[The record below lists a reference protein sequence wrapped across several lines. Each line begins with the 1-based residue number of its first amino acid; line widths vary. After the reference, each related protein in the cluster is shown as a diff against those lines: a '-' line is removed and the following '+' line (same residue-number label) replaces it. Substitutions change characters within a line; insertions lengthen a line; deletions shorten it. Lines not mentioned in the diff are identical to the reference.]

1 MTSDTNMKIL
11 YELKRKYENFHFFI
25 GYSPK
30 RMIQNISR
38 CDYGC
43 NLFHSGR
50 LPSDEECMKKGYYRL
65 SGIYEVGAT
74 NRYFDFF
81 NAGIPVVSSCE
92 CKRQA
97 EYLKQYGVLVDMAL
111 EDLDI
116 EYLAKNKHL
125 FRKNVKEAEK
135 YLAISA
141 QIDRLIAFFNSL

>member
-1 MTSDTNMKIL
+1 ME
-11 YELKRKYENFHFFI
+11 YI

-43 NLFHSGR
+43 CLFHSGR
-50 LPSDEECMKKGYYRL
+50 LATDEECMKKGYYRL
-65 SGIYEVGAT
+65 PGIYEVGAT

-116 EYLAKNKHL
+116 EYLVKNKDL
-125 FRKNVKEAEK
+125 FRKNVKEAAK

-141 QIDRLIAFFNSL
+141 QIDRLIVFFNSL